1 MLAFWSHLVAR
12 KDGVQGTIDLILGG
26 HKQGHRVLE
35 KMWMLQATFFTMKWG
50 FFIMSTGSQEE
61 CILRRSQQQEDEK
74 QAPVRDSGK
83 KRDSKKA
90 VPQKS
95 STQPAGKN
103 STFKGDGRSGQFK
116 KDINKD
122 INSDKE

>member
-1 MLAFWSHLVAR
+1 M
-12 KDGVQGTIDLILGG
+12 
-26 HKQGHRVLE
+26 LE
-35 KMWMLQATFFTMKWG
+35 KMWMIQATFFTMKWG
-50 FFIMSTGSQEE
+50 LFTMSTGDQE
-61 CILRRSQQQEDEK
+61 CRYQRRSQQQEEEK

-90 VPQKS
+90 VHQKS
-95 STQPAGKN
+95 SIQPAGKN
-103 STFKGDGRSGQFK
+103 STFKGDGRSGQFR

>member
-1 MLAFWSHLVAR
+1 M
-12 KDGVQGTIDLILGG
+12 
-26 HKQGHRVLE
+26 
-35 KMWMLQATFFTMKWG
+35 
-50 FFIMSTGSQEE
+50 
-61 CILRRSQQQEDEK
+61 RRSQQQEEEK
-74 QAPVRDSGK
+74 QAPARESGK

-90 VPQKS
+90 VPPRG

-103 STFKGDGRSGQFK
+103 STFKGDGRSGKFK